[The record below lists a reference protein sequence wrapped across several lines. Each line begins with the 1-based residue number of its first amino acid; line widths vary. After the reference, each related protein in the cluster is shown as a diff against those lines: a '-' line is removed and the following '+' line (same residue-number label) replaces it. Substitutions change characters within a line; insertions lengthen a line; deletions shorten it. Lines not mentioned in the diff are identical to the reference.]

1 MSDFEITA
9 LVLAEH
15 EIFRREFSALED
27 LTGEEVAAALEVLNA
42 RREVHAV
49 AQEQVL

>member
-15 EIFRREFSALED
+15 EVFRRAFAALED
-27 LTGEEVAAALEVLNA
+27 LTGEELAAA
-42 RREVHAV
+42 
-49 AQEQVL
+49 